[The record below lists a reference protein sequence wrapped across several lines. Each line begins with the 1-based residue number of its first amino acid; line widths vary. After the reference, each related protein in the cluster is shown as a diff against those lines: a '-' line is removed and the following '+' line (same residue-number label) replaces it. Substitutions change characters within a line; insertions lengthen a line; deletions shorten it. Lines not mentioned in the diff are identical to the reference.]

1 MNCRETDAGET
12 GRLIG
17 PVASCRPDPSY
28 GRDRP
33 ILLGSLRGRGDGR
46 TIPITKSPTPTAAT
60 RRARS
65 VITPGTG
72 RVAERRRMYVMSIRD
87 SVAAPP
93 PTRSFRIRRR
103 FVASVGA
110 GLTVCRERRPG
121 MRRRICGQ
129 RRTVLPTGFE
139 RMSRL
144 TLCEMPPS
152 GTLTS
157 ASRTSEDASAPWL
170 N

>member
-1 MNCRETDAGET
+1 MNSREIDAEET

-17 PVASCRPDPSY
+17 PVASSRPDPSY

-33 ILLGSLRGRGDGR
+33 LLRTALRERGDER

-60 RRARS
+60 RSARS
-65 VITPGTG
+65 VITAGTG
-72 RVAERRRMYVMSIRD
+72 RLAERRRMYVMSIRD

-129 RRTVLPTGFE
+129 RRKVLPTGFE
-139 RMSRL
+139 RMSGL
-144 TLCEMPPS
+144 TLCELPPS
-152 GTLTS
+152 GTLAN
-157 ASRTSEDASAPWL
+157 ASRTSEDASSPWL
-170 N
+170 D